1 MGKVTTPRPAPRGFI
16 TSKRNWIM
24 GSFSPALESQEG
36 LRISVAIFQK
46 KKKTEDFSNSCG

>member
-46 KKKTEDFSNSCG
+46 KKKKKDRGFL